1 MYQAYSKISEA
12 VENALVRADF
22 AVKEGARSV
31 KQTLAEEKG
40 SMVEYIIIV
49 AVVASVAI
57 IVMALL
63 GGAIRQKGQDAA
75 DLIQNATF

>member
-57 IVMALL
+57 IAMALL
-63 GGAIRQKGQDAA
+63 GGAIRQKRQDAA